1 MMDKAQFRM
10 LYERF
15 FPELCLFLGNFTSD
29 RDLVKD
35 IVQNIFCKLLDEDI
49 GQIRN
54 IRGWLYYCAR
64 NAMFNHLRDN
74 SNKQRLLLD
83 AALQIP
89 SMTEDLESDAGEERL
104 SSVNRAIETLPA
116 ECRKIFLIAKREG
129 KSYKEIALEKSISVK
144 TVEAQMGI
152 ALRRIR
158 EFCKEEKNQG
168 KSSVR

>member
-1 MMDKAQFRM
+1 MDKAQFRT

-29 RDLVKD
+29 RDLIKD
-35 IVQNIFCKLLDEDI
+35 IVQNIFFKLLDEDT

-89 SMTEDLESDAGEERL
+89 SMAEELETDSCEERI
-104 SSVNRAIETLPA
+104 SSVNRAIEALPT
-116 ECRKIFLIAKREG
+116 ECRSIFLMAKREG
-129 KSYKEIALEKSISVK
+129 KSYKEIALAKGISVK

-152 ALRRIR
+152 AFHRIR
-158 EFCKEEKNQG
+158 EFCKAEKNQE
-168 KSSVR
+168 KNILR